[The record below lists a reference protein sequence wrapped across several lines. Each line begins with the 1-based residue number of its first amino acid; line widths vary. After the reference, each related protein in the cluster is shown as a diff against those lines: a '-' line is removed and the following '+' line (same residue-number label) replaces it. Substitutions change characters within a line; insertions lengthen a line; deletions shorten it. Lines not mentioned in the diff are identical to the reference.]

1 MSRKFVIEL
10 DDSTYEDLLNTYK
23 ELEKIT
29 SSEINFEKFVSDIL
43 SQYVVVKNK
52 AQDLYGN
59 ISKEVLENFN
69 LDKLDD
75 VMSSI
80 KNFNNSFGE
89 TTSKTK
95 AAETKDEEKSSS
107 NDEPPVRKKS

>member
-1 MSRKFVIEL
+1 MGRKFVIEL
-10 DDSTYEDLLNTYK
+10 DDNTYEELLSTFK
-23 ELEKIT
+23 EVDSIT
-29 SSEINFEKFVSDIL
+29 SNELTFEKFVSDIL

-75 VMSSI
+75 VVSSI
-80 KNFNNSFGE
+80 KNMNNSFDS
-89 TTSKTK
+89 SKSK
-95 AAETKDEEKSSS
+95 EKSKENKEKDNFDS
-107 NDEPPVRKKS
+107 EPPVRKKS